1 MKKRWIL
8 PGLLVAAFAL
18 AATGLADP
26 GHGHGTGH
34 GKHGK
39 FGPYTV
45 VTDDNGTCQ
54 NAWAVDTSK
63 RTFSVHKN
71 KDGSYTLLRRDR
83 GTFTTNAGQS
93 PVPARRRAATA
104 TPSSPA

>member
-26 GHGHGTGH
+26 GHGHGKGH

-39 FGPYTV
+39 FGPYDV
-45 VTDDNGTCQ
+45 VTDDHGSCGERVGRRHREAHASRCTRTTTARTRSCAGT
-54 NAWAVDTSK
+54 
-63 RTFSVHKN
+63 
-71 KDGSYTLLRRDR
+71 
-83 GTFTTNAGQS
+83 AGRS
-93 PVPARRRAATA
+93 
-104 TPSSPA
+104 